1 MSLEVSGRL
10 IKLLPKQTGEGKN
23 GPWSKQDFVIETSEQ
38 FPKKICFSAW
48 GERATQIETIPE
60 GTDLKVSFDVQSRE
74 YNDRWYTDL
83 KPWKIDVLSAG
94 SGSPATPQAQDT
106 MATDPFASGPG
117 QNEDDL
123 PF

>member
-1 MSLEVSGRL
+1 MALEISGKL

-48 GERATQIETIPE
+48 GEKATQIESISE

-94 SGSPATPQAQDT
+94 STAAQVQD
-106 MATDPFASGPG
+106 AVASDPFASGSG

>member
-1 MSLEVSGRL
+1 MALEVSGKL

-48 GERATQIETIPE
+48 GERATQIETMPE

-94 SGSPATPQAQDT
+94 SSPSTPQTQDSI
-106 MATDPFASGPG
+106 ATDPFEPG
-117 QNEDDL
+117 QSDDDL

>member
-1 MSLEVSGRL
+1 MALEISGKL

-23 GPWSKQDFVIETSEQ
+23 GPWSKQDFVLETSEQ

-48 GERATQIETIPE
+48 GERATQIETMTE

-83 KPWKIDVLSAG
+83 RPWKIDVLSAG
-94 SGSPATPQAQDT
+94 SAPQQSQNPA
-106 MATDPFASGPG
+106 ATDSFAAGPG